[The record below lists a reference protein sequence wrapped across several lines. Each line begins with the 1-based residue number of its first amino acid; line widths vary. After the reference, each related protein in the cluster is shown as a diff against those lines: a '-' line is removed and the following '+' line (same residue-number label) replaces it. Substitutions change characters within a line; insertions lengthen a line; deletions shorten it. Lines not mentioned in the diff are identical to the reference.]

1 MPGVCGWVRCLPIVP
16 VCASRGSGLGFF
28 GPRIAAP
35 GLPASTPRFTR
46 KRQNARTLDSLR
58 LIVEAPL
65 TPQQVNVSYSY
76 FYDSLSPYGNWI
88 QVDGYGLCWQPTVV
102 VVNREWSPYG
112 DHGHWVYS
120 DYGWY
125 WVSDYS
131 WGWAPFHYGR
141 WFRHVR
147 WGWCWASTRPPATT
161 KGSSRSRPAP
171 CGSRTAPA
179 TVCSRAKAG
188 SDRQRTQGFQNFY
201 QRLWRLKPSCIDF
214 NKVRAGCTG
223 GRKMI
228 ATLDRELDRV
238 GRRVVLRRAGLKL
251 SWGLVA
257 IIGEAALSAED
268 RRYLAFADRFEQEIG
283 RIHLDA
289 VYSPVTRVRYTTENT
304 RVGQR
309 TNYDRL
315 ILEIWT
321 NGTIS
326 PEMALVEAAKILRK
340 HINPF
345 VQYFEL
351 GEETVSG
358 AVPQEEPEKKVDEEL
373 EAKLNTPIQELE
385 LSVRAS
391 NCLESVKVETVR
403 QLVQMTEADLLKI
416 RSFGKTSLREIKRK
430 LADIGLSLGMKD
442 VGQ

>member
-1 MPGVCGWVRCLPIVP
+1 MRVTWRGLELPTRVERDGSVSTDKYGRFFIEPFERGFGTTVGNSLRRVLLSSLEGSAVTSIKIAGVDHEFTSIAGVMEDTTDIVLNVKSLVVRLQ
-16 VCASRGSGLGFF
+16 GD
-28 GPRIAAP
+28 GPKIMKVGADKAGVVTAADIAAD
-35 GLPASTPRFTR
+35 PA
-46 KRQNARTLDSLR
+46 
-58 LIVEAPL
+58 IEV
-65 TPQQVNVSYSY
+65 
-76 FYDSLSPYGNWI
+76 I
-88 QVDGYGLCWQPTVV
+88 
-102 VVNREWSPYG
+102 
-112 DHGHWVYS
+112 
-120 DYGWY
+120 
-125 WVSDYS
+125 
-131 WGWAPFHYGR
+131 
-141 WFRHVR
+141 
-147 WGWCWASTRPPATT
+147 
-161 KGSSRSRPAP
+161 
-171 CGSRTAPA
+171 
-179 TVCSRAKAG
+179 
-188 SDRQRTQGFQNFY
+188 
-201 QRLWRLKPSCIDF
+201 
-214 NKVRAGCTG
+214 NK
-223 GRKMI
+223 
-228 ATLDRELDRV
+228 
-238 GRRVVLRRAGLKL
+238 
-251 SWGLVA
+251 
-257 IIGEAALSAED
+257 EAALATLTED
-268 RRYLAFADRFEQEIG
+268 VHFEMEMVVENGRGYVPVSERIADADRFEQEIG

-358 AVPQEEPEKKVDEEL
+358 GVPQEEPEKKVDEEL

>member
-1 MPGVCGWVRCLPIVP
+1 MEDTTDVVLNVKSLVVRLQGDGPKVMKVSVNKAGVVTAADIVADPAIEIINQDAVLATLTEDVKFEMEMVVENGRGYVP
-16 VCASRGSGLGFF
+16 VSE
-28 GPRIAAP
+28 RIA
-35 GLPASTPRFTR
+35 
-46 KRQNARTLDSLR
+46 D
-58 LIVEAPL
+58 
-65 TPQQVNVSYSY
+65 
-76 FYDSLSPYGNWI
+76 
-88 QVDGYGLCWQPTVV
+88 
-102 VVNREWSPYG
+102 
-112 DHGHWVYS
+112 
-120 DYGWY
+120 
-125 WVSDYS
+125 
-131 WGWAPFHYGR
+131 
-141 WFRHVR
+141 
-147 WGWCWASTRPPATT
+147 
-161 KGSSRSRPAP
+161 
-171 CGSRTAPA
+171 
-179 TVCSRAKAG
+179 
-188 SDRQRTQGFQNFY
+188 
-201 QRLWRLKPSCIDF
+201 
-214 NKVRAGCTG
+214 
-223 GRKMI
+223 
-228 ATLDRELDRV
+228 
-238 GRRVVLRRAGLKL
+238 
-251 SWGLVA
+251 
-257 IIGEAALSAED
+257 
-268 RRYLAFADRFEQEIG
+268 ADRFEQEIG

-351 GEETVSG
+351 GEETVAG
-358 AVPQEEPEKKVDEEL
+358 EVPQEEPEKKVDEEL

-385 LSVRAS
+385 LSVRAN

-442 VGQ
+442 VG